1 MNSGRTIFFQIM
13 DRGYLDYARLYKLH
27 QSAAYFVTRAKN
39 NARYHRGVI
48 IRRST
53 KRGTSDW
60 S

>member
-13 DRGYLDYARLYKLH
+13 DCGYLDYARLYKLH
-27 QSAAYFVTRAKN
+27 QSAAYFVTRAN

-60 S
+60 F